1 MKDTMY
7 RVQIVKL
14 AKAVSNLADNLSSA
28 VIGTIAIRL
37 CAKKL
42 EHLEHP
48 PLSLAL

>member
-1 MKDTMY
+1 MY

-28 VIGTIAIRL
+28 VIGSWHCSYIRL